1 MRGAGARAGAFD
13 SCAPTVAIVG
23 MGPKGLYCLERLVA
37 EFAVRPLAG
46 GLRLL
51 IFNRSV
57 HFGASPVY
65 DVDQP
70 DYVLVNNSVGEIDLW
85 DAEGPSIAAK
95 RGPDFLSWYQAEFPS
110 RTPLGG
116 AEYLSRAVV
125 GRYLRQGFAR
135 VMAHLPAGIS
145 VRCLAGEVVD
155 IEPVDGGY
163 VVHLLEPDGERS
175 EFAVAKVLLATGH
188 SRVRPGPEE
197 RSHHNFAHRHA
208 GACYIPFAYPVAA
221 MDAVPAG
228 ARVATKGIGLTFIDA
243 VLALTEG
250 RGGSFERDGDAQ
262 LHYRADGREPA
273 AVFPFSR
280 TGLPMAP
287 KPHDLPL
294 APRPLTFIRPD
305 RLAEFRR
312 RAADGRLDVE
322 KDVWPL
328 VELEME
334 LQYYRVVMG
343 SGIERAEL
351 DACGDDGEAM
361 RDVIACFLRSH
372 PQHPPFDYRAVL
384 DPVGRQAFADGAE
397 FHAFVERYMEQE
409 IARARLGLAGSGQK
423 AAIAI
428 WCEVRAALSPFM
440 AFGGV
445 TAGSQRWLMQQYYSR
460 FKRVVFGPPIIN
472 IEKLLALSQAG
483 VLDFSAA
490 RGPSVVGH
498 EPDGCFELVCGAT
511 GTTVHAEILVD
522 ARYPAVDIERD
533 EAPLYRNLRR
543 RGMIRPFEN
552 RAASNGTPA
561 YRPGA
566 IDMMKHSRCVVDERG
581 RANEDIA
588 VIGIPTEGNLLGN
601 LAVTRDEFAS
611 VWAADVLR
619 QLHSGATP

>member
-1 MRGAGARAGAFD
+1 MLRACLVPLQGQTSSGRLAERMRSAGARAFAFD
-13 SCAPTVAIVG
+13 ACAPTVAIVG

-70 DYVLVNNSVGEIDLW
+70 AYILVNNSVGEIDLW
-85 DAEGPSIAAK
+85 DAEGPSTAAK
-95 RGPDFLSWYQAEFPS
+95 RGPDFLSWYHAEFPS
-110 RTPLGG
+110 RTRLGG

-145 VRCLAGEVVD
+145 VRCLTGEVVD
-155 IEPVDGGY
+155 IEPVDGSY
-163 VVHLLEPDGERS
+163 VVHRLEPDGEGS

-197 RSHHNFAHRHA
+197 RSHHDFAHRHA
-208 GACYIPFAYPVAA
+208 AARYIPFAYPVAA
-221 MDAVPAG
+221 MDGVPAG

-262 LHYRADGREPA
+262 LQYRAGGREPA

-294 APRPLTFIRPD
+294 ALRPLTFIRLD

-312 RAADGRLDVE
+312 RAADGRLDLE

-343 SGIERAEL
+343 SGIE
-351 DACGDDGEAM
+351 
-361 RDVIACFLRSH
+361 
-372 PQHPPFDYRAVL
+372 
-384 DPVGRQAFADGAE
+384 
-397 FHAFVERYMEQE
+397 
-409 IARARLGLAGSGQK
+409 
-423 AAIAI
+423 
-428 WCEVRAALSPFM
+428 
-440 AFGGV
+440 
-445 TAGSQRWLMQQYYSR
+445 
-460 FKRVVFGPPIIN
+460 
-472 IEKLLALSQAG
+472 
-483 VLDFSAA
+483 
-490 RGPSVVGH
+490 
-498 EPDGCFELVCGAT
+498 
-511 GTTVHAEILVD
+511 
-522 ARYPAVDIERD
+522 
-533 EAPLYRNLRR
+533 
-543 RGMIRPFEN
+543 
-552 RAASNGTPA
+552 
-561 YRPGA
+561 
-566 IDMMKHSRCVVDERG
+566 
-581 RANEDIA
+581 
-588 VIGIPTEGNLLGN
+588 
-601 LAVTRDEFAS
+601 
-611 VWAADVLR
+611 
-619 QLHSGATP
+619 